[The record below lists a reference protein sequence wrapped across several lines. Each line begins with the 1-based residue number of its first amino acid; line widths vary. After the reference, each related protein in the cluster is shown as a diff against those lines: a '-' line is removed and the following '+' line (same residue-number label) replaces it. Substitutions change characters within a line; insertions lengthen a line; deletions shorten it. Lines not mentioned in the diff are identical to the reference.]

1 MINMYNYDTLVL
13 IQYNNEIDPI
23 NNNSRNN

>member
-13 IQYNNEIDPI
+13 IQYNNEIDSI